1 MEKEEIQFV
10 QKQYLNG
17 EDAIEYVFKKGLEQ
31 SQEVIDENGTTRG
44 NSETIEAYKD
54 ILELY
59 RRYSKVIERTKQEQ
73 ERDKVKKTLIKKP
86 AKYFIESGYT
96 SKQLDTIIRKLQYAQ
111 KKQKLQDKV
120 RNRIK
125 EHGKLK
131 ESKGVNQK

>member
-120 RNRIK
+120 RDRIK